1 MTGGTPERALA
12 GLGAYSRK
20 IAIGTLIAIP
30 LAWAGWKAFMVGEG
44 PTATET
50 SSVRPERSAAE
61 SKGPLA
67 STATASVRP
76 ERSAAE
82 SKGPLASTAAASV
95 RPERSAAES
104 KGEGP
109 TSPIASAI
117 ERRLAEG
124 ALQEAV
130 KRFPPC
136 PGGDVRRTAWIDGDS
151 VVKLAHEKA
160 DGTQVEEWFDRG
172 GRLREATVRGRAG
185 AAAFTRRVV
194 LDERGAPVLD
204 ATSPAGVVLDAPMPP
219 LRRED
224 PSAGFFAAG
233 PGCVR

>member
-67 STATASVRP
+67 STAT
-76 ERSAAE
+76 
-82 SKGPLASTAAASV
+82 ASV

>member
-1 MTGGTPERALA
+1 MTAGTPERALA
-12 GLGAYSRK
+12 GLGAFSRK
-20 IAIGTLIAIP
+20 IAIGTLIAIA
-30 LAWAGWKAFMVGEG
+30 LAWAGWKVFMVGEG

-61 SKGPLA
+61 SKGPPA
-67 STATASVRP
+67 STATP
-76 ERSAAE
+76 
-82 SKGPLASTAAASV
+82 SV

-109 TSPIASAI
+109 TSPIAAAI

-130 KRFPPC
+130 KRFSPC

-160 DGTQVEEWFDRG
+160 DGTQVEEWFDRD
-172 GRLREATVRGRAG
+172 GRLREATVRGRAR

-204 ATSPAGVVLDAPMPP
+204 ATAPAGVVLDAPMPT